1 MTAEELR
8 VHGIGRTHAETHGLR
23 IQRTRAFLMHAGG
36 GLFAPGFEERHAA
49 VGA

>member
-8 VHGIGRTHAETHGLR
+8 VHGRTHAGTHGLR
-23 IQRTRAFLMHAGG
+23 MQRTRVLLMHAGG
-36 GLFAPGFEERHAA
+36 GIVAPGLTESQAA